1 MKKLY
6 YLIVMLSVFCIIAC
20 KNGSSKQKEHVTPS
34 VEKTIGQLFVEA
46 YQNQD
51 WETVVSLGDS
61 LIDEKDTMNLT
72 IAYAEALAA
81 TGNPQKAI
89 YLLNKKLE
97 LNPADYYLYQTKGNV
112 YGTIGKYDS
121 ALINYDIVIK
131 MKPTNARPYI
141 NEGAIYE
148 ILGDKEKAIS
158 NYLAAI
164 RLFSSH
170 NYHQETI
177 EFANRILSLDST
189 NFEAKKILGV
199 E

>member
-1 MKKLY
+1 MKKDCY
-6 YLIVMLSVFCIIAC
+6 IVILLVVSILIAC
-20 KNGSSKQKEHVTPS
+20 NNTNK
-34 VEKTIGQLFVEA
+34 VEKPDVSTEKSIGAKFADA
-46 YQNQD
+46 YRDMD
-51 WETVVSLGDS
+51 WETVVSIGDT

-81 TGNPQKAI
+81 TGNPRKAI
-89 YLLNKKLE
+89 YLLDKKLE
-97 LNPADYYLYQTKGNV
+97 LNPEDYYLYQTKGNV
-112 YGTIGKYDS
+112 YCTIEKYDS

-148 ILGDKEKAIS
+148 ILGDKEKAIV

-170 NYHQETI
+170 NYHQEAI

-189 NFEAKKILGV
+189 NVEAKKILGV

>member
-1 MKKLY
+1 MNKSF
-6 YLIVMLSVFCIIAC
+6 YLVFLFVVFGFVAC
-20 KNGSSKQKEHVTPS
+20 KTNANKQETQNSSAEKS
-34 VEKTIGQLFVEA
+34 VGEKFADA
-46 YQNQD
+46 YRDMD

-89 YLLNKKLE
+89 YVLDKKLK

-112 YGTIGKYDS
+112 YCTMEKYDS

-148 ILGDKEKAIS
+148 LLGDKENAIA

-189 NFEAKKILGV
+189 NVEARKILDI